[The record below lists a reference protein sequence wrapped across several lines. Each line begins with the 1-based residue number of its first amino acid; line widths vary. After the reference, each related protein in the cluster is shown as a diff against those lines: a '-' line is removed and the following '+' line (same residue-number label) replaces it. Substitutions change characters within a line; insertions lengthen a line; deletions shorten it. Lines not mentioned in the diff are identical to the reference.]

1 MGPPVHLHRNESRR
15 RSWAMSMDWW
25 TNLANGLHPPAV
37 TLTCWTDQL
46 AKLNSRPLPMPGCW
60 KGEPAD
66 LARPHPTPA
75 RRPPPL
81 SRMTSTRTSLMWMKS
96 QWPQSRTTCSPS
108 WGGPLSC
115 WSLPPWS
122 GTPPSSSCPMSWR
135 APLHCQVSQTA
146 LSPQPA
152 STGAA
157 IHPGGCAA
165 WGSAVWAATVS
176 SSCFGLWK
184 DLRRLTCLLSF
195 LISTLPSITLNG
207 AGGGRCGIH
216 THSSKLKKCKN
227 FNKTFPTCPCPPL
240 PGFHLPS

>member
-1 MGPPVHLHRNESRR
+1 MILVSGLAGLIASITFCFVILCVMGPPVHLHRNESRR

-46 AKLNSRPLPMPGCW
+46 AKLNSRPLPMPGSW

-81 SRMTSTRTSLMWMKS
+81 SRMTSTRTSSMWTRS

-122 GTPPSSSCPMSWR
+122 GTPPNSSCPMNWLV
-135 APLHCQVSQTA
+135 PLHYQVSQTV
-146 LSPQPA
+146 
-152 STGAA
+152 
-157 IHPGGCAA
+157 I
-165 WGSAVWAATVS
+165 S
-176 SSCFGLWK
+176 S
-184 DLRRLTCLLSF
+184 
-195 LISTLPSITLNG
+195 
-207 AGGGRCGIH
+207 
-216 THSSKLKKCKN
+216 
-227 FNKTFPTCPCPPL
+227 PL
-240 PGFHLPS
+240 PRLPQRISSTQRAV